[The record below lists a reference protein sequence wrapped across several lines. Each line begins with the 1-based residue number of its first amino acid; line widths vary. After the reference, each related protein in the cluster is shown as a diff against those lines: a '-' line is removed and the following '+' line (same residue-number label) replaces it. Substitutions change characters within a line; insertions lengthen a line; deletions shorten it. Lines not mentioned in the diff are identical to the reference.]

1 MAIKQT
7 RNSMSMSLGR
17 ISRRMKPIVQ
27 KTAEY
32 WVAKTPIRTGNARSS
47 TRLSGN
53 TIYADYEYAVPLDR
67 GHSKQS
73 PQGMVK
79 PTTAFIRRRLA
90 QIMRN
95 KR

>member
-67 GHSKQS
+67 GHSKQA
-73 PQGMVK
+73 PRGMSE
-79 PTTAFIRRRLA
+79 PTQRYFDRLVRQA
-90 QIMRN
+90 VR
-95 KR
+95 K

>member
-17 ISRRMKPIVQ
+17 ISRRMNPIVQ

-67 GHSKQS
+67 GHSKQA
-73 PQGMVK
+73 PRGMSE
-79 PTTAFIRRRLA
+79 PTQRYFDRLVRQA
-90 QIMRN
+90 VR
-95 KR
+95 K

>member
-1 MAIKQT
+1 
-7 RNSMSMSLGR
+7 MSMSLGR

-67 GHSKQS
+67 GHSKQA
-73 PQGMVK
+73 PRGMSE
-79 PTTAFIRRRLA
+79 PTQRYFDRLVRQA
-90 QIMRN
+90 VR
-95 KR
+95 K